1 MIAPIP
7 GTAAPADT
15 NEAPP
20 PEVPLPPTPWR
31 WRIGLAAVVAL
42 VGATAYF
49 LQPTLGYRVQ
59 AAAGILC
66 FLGLAACFSKS
77 LQSVSRK
84 TLLWGIAL
92 QLTLA
97 VAVIHVDYVQ
107 TVFQV
112 VGD

>member
-7 GTAAPADT
+7 GTATAAPAEAT
-15 NEAPP
+15 EAPP

-31 WRIGLAAVVAL
+31 WRLALAAVVAL

-49 LQPTLGYRVQ
+49 LQPALGYRVQ

-84 TLLWGIAL
+84 TLLWGIGL
-92 QLTLA
+92 QIILA
-97 VAVIHVDYVQ
+97 VGVIHSEYVQ
-107 TVFQV
+107 RVF
-112 VGD
+112 